1 MIKEAG
7 FAFRQSYALCPTSP
21 EALFRYINL
30 LLSLKRVDDALLLA
44 EATHQLIPDN
54 PQVKDLVKNLK
65 NYKPQK

>member
-1 MIKEAG
+1 MVKEAD